1 MAEGVEDHFLPC
13 SQQWVLRHP
22 LCTRPPWLQCC
33 GWARA
38 TCERIIETVKDTP
51 RRKERQLTARMAT
64 SKTLSP
70 EEREQRMVGNVA
82 EKVMW
87 VGRNK
92 VFLVGLALILA
103 LFLTA
108 CSVSA
113 STANISDAKMT
124 QDEAGNNPTKVFSPN
139 DQTFYC
145 IAELSNAPENTAVKA
160 VWTAVH
166 VEGVKANLKIDESRI
181 TADES
186 GQLTFDLTN
195 DGPWPVG
202 EYEVELFLN
211 DGEDPERTLEFKV
224 Q

>member
-1 MAEGVEDHFLPC
+1 M
-13 SQQWVLRHP
+13 
-22 LCTRPPWLQCC
+22 
-33 GWARA
+33 
-38 TCERIIETVKDTP
+38 
-51 RRKERQLTARMAT
+51 TARMAT
-64 SKTLSP
+64 SETLSP

-87 VGRNK
+87 VGRDK
-92 VFLVGLALILA
+92 VFMVGLALILV
-103 LFLTA
+103 LILSA

-124 QDEAGNNPTKVFSPN
+124 LDEAGNNPTKVYSPN

-145 IAELSNAPENTAVKA
+145 IAQLSNAPEDTAVKA
-160 VWTAVH
+160 LWTAVD
-166 VEGVKANLKIDESRI
+166 VEGVKPNLKIDESRI

-202 EYEVELFLN
+202 EYKVDLFLN
-211 DGEDPERTLEFKV
+211 DEEEPARTLEFRV

>member
-1 MAEGVEDHFLPC
+1 M
-13 SQQWVLRHP
+13 
-22 LCTRPPWLQCC
+22 
-33 GWARA
+33 
-38 TCERIIETVKDTP
+38 
-51 RRKERQLTARMAT
+51 TARMAT

-87 VGRNK
+87 VGTNK
-92 VFLVGLALILA
+92 VFLMGLLLILALILS
-103 LFLTA
+103 A
-108 CSVSA
+108 CNVSA

-124 QDEAGNNPTKVFSPN
+124 LDEAGKNPTKVFSSN

-145 IAELSNAPENTAVKA
+145 IAELANAPEDTKVKA
-160 VWTAVH
+160 VWTAVD
-166 VEGVKANLKIDESRI
+166 VEGVKPNLKIDESRI

-202 EYEVELFLN
+202 EYEVDLFLN
-211 DGEDPERTLEFKV
+211 DDEDPERTLEFKV

>member
-1 MAEGVEDHFLPC
+1 M
-13 SQQWVLRHP
+13 
-22 LCTRPPWLQCC
+22 
-33 GWARA
+33 
-38 TCERIIETVKDTP
+38 
-51 RRKERQLTARMAT
+51 TAPTAT
-64 SKTLSP
+64 SETLNP
-70 EEREQRMVGNVA
+70 EHSEQRMVGNVA

-92 VFLVGLALILA
+92 VFVVGLVLTFALILS
-103 LFLTA
+103 A

-124 QDEAGNNPTKVFSPN
+124 QDEGGKNPAKVFSPN

-160 VWTAVH
+160 VWTAVD
-166 VEGVKANLKIDESRI
+166 VEGVKPNLKIDESRI
-181 TADES
+181 TADGS

-202 EYEVELFLN
+202 QYKVDLFLN
-211 DGEDPERTLEFKV
+211 DDEEPARTLEFKV